1 MATAM
6 VVMPV
11 VATEMLVAV
20 DPVELNIS
28 AGRSKPKVA
37 AVDLNHKCN
46 L

>member
-1 MATAM
+1 MATAV

-20 DPVELNIS
+20 DPVELNIP

-37 AVDLNHKCN
+37 PSCN
-46 L
+46 TS